1 MFLVPAGPSSHGLYR
16 VSVTGNRRTR
26 LGSTLLLSHFEL
38 KLGKAIVLI
47 GRKTDVSLLC
57 GTIYPVQLRFLAASQ
72 ASFSGEAESVPFH
85 EVRSFEC
92 NTDAFYDASKKHDD
106 EDKTAD
112 RPGNYHYDLPTVL
125 DDKYLAVDVARWGP
139 FVEIRINAFSRVTI
153 HDGVASDGV
162 IQVVSDVLIPPKSAN
177 GEQVMWQG
185 EELSVEEF
193 KERLAPFAD
202 ENMEL

>member
-1 MFLVPAGPSSHGLYR
+1 LGPRVNAFLFSSYGQKYLKALLEYHIVVNQTLY
-16 VSVTGNRRTR
+16 
-26 LGSTLLLSHFEL
+26 
-38 KLGKAIVLI
+38 
-47 GRKTDVSLLC
+47 
-57 GTIYPVQLRFLAASQ
+57 
-72 ASFSGEAESVPFH
+72 
-85 EVRSFEC
+85 
-92 NTDAFYDASKKHDD
+92 TDAFYDASKKHDD

-185 EELSVEEF
+185 EELRHLLTKTSSCECTEMHWGCEVEGQCGWRLSTCF
-193 KERLAPFAD
+193 KGRIISFAAMYD
-202 ENMEL
+202 PILMKFTHCC